1 MLNEHGDLWVAA
13 DLQEMGLAKDKDDND
28 DELEIPEFLE
38 DSDDEGKADDIDV
51 DINLRAADA

>member
-13 DLQEMGLAKDKDDND
+13 DLQEMGLAKDQDDND

>member
-1 MLNEHGDLWVAA
+1 
-13 DLQEMGLAKDKDDND
+13 MGLAEDKDDND